1 MASNDSGTILTCPNP
16 DCGCRLRIE
25 QPCPHGEEYK
35 CACGH
40 TMTASADDR

>member
-1 MASNDSGTILTCPNP
+1 MTANEPGVVLSCTNE

-25 QPCPHGEEYK
+25 QPCPHGDGYK

-40 TMTASADDR
+40 DLRPESA